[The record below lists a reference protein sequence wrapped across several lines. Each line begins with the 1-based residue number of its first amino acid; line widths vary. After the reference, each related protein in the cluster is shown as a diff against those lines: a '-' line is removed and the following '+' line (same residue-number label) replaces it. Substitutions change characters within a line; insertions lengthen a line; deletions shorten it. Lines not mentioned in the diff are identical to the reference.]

1 MDGRQARSGQFPPK
15 CGFGVLVPVSTTEG
29 RPADGGSSPLAV
41 HFRLTNRG
49 EYVFLQKNSEC
60 PHSRPGGLAPPLET
74 VVGLHYAEQRGIE
87 AVFILRQVKV
97 QPQSCLVE
105 LQSEQLAC

>member
-1 MDGRQARSGQFPPK
+1 
-15 CGFGVLVPVSTTEG
+15 
-29 RPADGGSSPLAV
+29 
-41 HFRLTNRG
+41 
-49 EYVFLQKNSEC
+49 
-60 PHSRPGGLAPPLET
+60 
-74 VVGLHYAEQRGIE
+74 VGLHYAEQRGIE